1 MCKSS
6 DKGRSTSLASTGERP
21 VGLQWW
27 GGVEAG
33 GCCVRWEVMWQGSG
47 WGMVKRERE
56 MMCLVCICSIELVR
70 LVELGKGIAVDG
82 EIRDAPKFLA

>member
-1 MCKSS
+1 
-6 DKGRSTSLASTGERP
+6 
-21 VGLQWW
+21 
-27 GGVEAG
+27 
-33 GCCVRWEVMWQGSG
+33 
-47 WGMVKRERE
+47 MVKRERE